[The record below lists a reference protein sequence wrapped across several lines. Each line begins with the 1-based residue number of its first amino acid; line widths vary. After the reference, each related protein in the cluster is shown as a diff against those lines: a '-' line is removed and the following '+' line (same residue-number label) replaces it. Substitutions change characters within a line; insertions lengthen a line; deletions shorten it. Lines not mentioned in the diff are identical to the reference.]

1 MVARTLGGCVGRDE
15 SRPYAWLLCLLLL
28 VGCGAAATQ
37 TVATVRTPIPSTVTE
52 ASYGDAL
59 RSFFHLR
66 FDDPAR
72 ARLRAQM
79 IAIVGARTARLAEIH
94 DYPKLVEQLF
104 ELTQLYTPEELAESD
119 LAPELEAVAKLV
131 VEHGEA
137 RGDEGRVLSGLLIQR
152 SIHRD
157 QPEFAAAYARL
168 ATWGEES
175 RMGLAGLGPLENY
188 EGLVS
193 AWEEHV
199 RLTPTSEAME
209 ALARLYMERRDALI
223 QLFQQSD
230 EQLPLSSMVFQGVQR
245 TVLDVAGVFL
255 ARGDLAAAH
264 RHVSALATG
273 NGIERRLADAIE
285 LAREDSAAG
294 AGAMLD
300 LARSYLEGGRSDVA
314 LGMCRYGLRQMP
326 NDPRFHQCLARTA
339 AITND
344 YAGAMAWYAEAVALA
359 PDERPL
365 YDEIL
370 EVLGNLI
377 EQGLMATDP
386 TGSRRLGARA
396 IEILKQRTERWPD
409 SPTPISP
416 ADLYLAIGVSEMNA
430 GNAPEAEARLRESL
444 AAQDSV
450 KTLLQLGLLLTRTER
465 GDDAIAVYQRALAQT
480 PADDPRQSHERAQI
494 LEQLGDAQRAS
505 GHADQSVRTY
515 SEALELWNVTLSGLR
530 GPAIGLAQVRRG
542 VLLDRLDRHAD
553 AVAAFEQA
561 IMQAPAIRDVYAT
574 ILTYFV
580 ASGTD
585 HEFANRV
592 FRRAQ
597 VQMDLAPEWKVYF
610 ALWLRSNATR
620 QGLPDDIDAHV
631 TFEDLSSGD
640 GWWGRLARF
649 GAGTL
654 PYAQLLQEASSIGER
669 TEAHFYEALRVLAA
683 GKTSDAD
690 ALLRQVIET
699 RMINFYEYAMAH
711 ELLAAG
717 TTTITATP
725 TTATEMPQ
733 SNPTENDHDNHIA
746 Q

>member
-1 MVARTLGGCVGRDE
+1 MLARYSLGRVRLYGARA
-15 SRPYAWLLCLLLL
+15 YALSLCLLLL
-28 VGCGAAATQ
+28 VGCGGAATQ
-37 TVATVRTPIPSTVTE
+37 TARTVRTPIPSTVTE
-52 ASYGDAL
+52 ATYGDAQ

-72 ARLRAQM
+72 AQLRTQM
-79 IAIVGARTARLAEIH
+79 VAVVGARTARLAEIN
-94 DYPKLVEQLF
+94 DYPKLVDQLF
-104 ELTQLYTPEELAESD
+104 ELTQLYTPEELAEST
-119 LAPELEAVAKLV
+119 LPPELDAVAKLV
-131 VEHGEA
+131 VERGEA

-152 SIHRD
+152 AIHRD
-157 QPEFAAAYARL
+157 QPELVAAYSRL
-168 ATWGEES
+168 AAWGEES

-199 RLTPTSEAME
+199 RLTPTAETME
-209 ALARLYMERRDALI
+209 ALARLYTERRDALI
-223 QLFQQSD
+223 ELFQQSD

-255 ARGDLAAAH
+255 SRGDLAGAH
-264 RHVSALATG
+264 RHVSALASG
-273 NGIERRLADAIE
+273 NGIERRLAEAIE
-285 LAREDSAAG
+285 LARENSSAG

-339 AITND
+339 AVTSD

-377 EQGLMATDP
+377 EQGLMTDDP
-386 TGSRRLGARA
+386 TSSRRLGARA

-444 AAQDSV
+444 AAADSV

-465 GDDAIAVYQRALAQT
+465 GDDAAAVYDRALAQT
-480 PADDPRQSHERAQI
+480 PADDPSQSHERAQI
-494 LEQLGDAQRAS
+494 LEQLGDAQRAA
-505 GHADQSVRTY
+505 GHTDQAVRTY
-515 SEALELWNVTLSGLR
+515 SEALELWNVTLPRLR
-530 GPAIGLAQVRRG
+530 GPAAGLANARRG
-542 VLLDRLDRHAD
+542 VLLARLGRQVD
-553 AVAAFEQA
+553 AAAAFDQA
-561 IMQAPAIRDVYAT
+561 ITQAPAVRDVYAT
-574 ILTYFV
+574 VLTYLV
-580 ASGTD
+580 GSGTD
-585 HEFANRV
+585 HELANRV

-597 VQMDLAPEWKVYF
+597 VQIDLAPEWKVYF
-610 ALWLRSNATR
+610 ALWLRSNAAR
-620 QGLPDDIDAHV
+620 QGLPGDPDADIAFDDLA
-631 TFEDLSSGD
+631 SGQ

-649 GAGTL
+649 GNGSL
-654 PYAQLLQEASSIGER
+654 PYAQLLQEASSTGER
-669 TEAHFYEALRVLAA
+669 TEAHFYEALRLLAA
-683 GKTSDAD
+683 GQKSEAD
-690 ALLRQVIET
+690 VLLREVIST
-699 RMINFYEYAMAH
+699 RMINFYEYAMAY

-717 TTTITATP
+717 A
-725 TTATEMPQ
+725 TTAQP
-733 SNPTENDHDNHIA
+733 
-746 Q
+746 